1 MKNVC
6 LYFNLHQPNRLKP
19 YTFFEIGTDH
29 FYENDKLN
37 KTFLDKISEVC
48 YLPMN
53 AIMMENIQRLGKD
66 FKFCLSLSGTL
77 IEQMEN
83 HRPDVLNSFI
93 ELAKTGQVEFIGQT
107 YYHSLAYLYSL
118 DEFER
123 QVQKHI
129 DKVEEHFGQT
139 PKVFRNTGMIYSNDL
154 AERLENMGFHGVMAE
169 GLSNFLRGRSY
180 NHPYTAPNVKSIKTL
195 LKNYKLSADFTHRF
209 TDTNWE
215 EYPLTADKY
224 ANWIANDTGDC
235 VNIFMPYETFGQH
248 LKASTGSLDFIKH
261 LPQELAKENVNFL
274 TASDQVEKLGINGIY
289 DVHLPVSW
297 RDSEK
302 DLSAWTG
309 NNMQKEALQKLYSLE
324 ETVIN
329 SKDPDLIHVWSKLQT
344 ADHFYYLNTKSAED
358 GATRDYLSPY
368 DSPYSGYIYFM
379 NALADLEI
387 TCNKKKVTSKKLEFV

>member
-19 YTFFEIGTDH
+19 YDFFQIGHDH
-29 FYENDKLN
+29 FYEDDKLN
-37 KTFLDKISEVC
+37 KEFLDKISNEC

-53 AIMMENIQRLGKD
+53 NIMMETIQELGDK

-83 HRPDVLNSFI
+83 HRPDVLASFV
-93 ELAKTGQVEFIGQT
+93 ELSKTGQVEFIGQT
-107 YYHSLAYLYSL
+107 FYHSLAYLNSL
-118 DEFER
+118 PEFER
-123 QVQKHI
+123 QVKKHI
-129 DKVEEHFGQT
+129 SKVEEHFGQT
-139 PKVFRNTGMIYSNDL
+139 PKVFRNTGMIYCNDL
-154 AERLENMGFHGVMAE
+154 AGRLENLGFHGVMAE
-169 GLSNFLRGRSY
+169 GLPQYLLGRS
-180 NHPYTAPNVKSIKTL
+180 PNYLYSPPHTQKIKTI
-195 LKNYKLSADFTHRF
+195 LKNYKLSSDFTHRF
-209 TDTNWE
+209 ADQNWN

-224 ANWIANDTGDC
+224 AQWIAEDHGDC
-235 VNIFMPYETFGQH
+235 VNIYMPYETFGQH
-248 LKASTGSLDFIKH
+248 LSAETGAFDFIKH
-261 LPQELAKENVNFL
+261 LPIALSNLGVNFL
-274 TASDQVEKLGINGIY
+274 TASDQVNQFAVKEVF

-302 DLSAWTG
+302 DLSAWNG

-329 SKDPDLIHVWSKLQT
+329 SKDEDLIHVWSKLQT
-344 ADHFYYLNTKSAED
+344 SDHFYYLNTKTAED

-368 DSPYSGYIYFM
+368 DSPYSGYIYYM

-387 TCNKKKVTSKKLEFV
+387 TCKEKVES

>member
-1 MKNVC
+1 M
-6 LYFNLHQPNRLKP
+6 KP
-19 YTFFEIGTDH
+19 YSFFDIGTDH
-29 FYENDKLN
+29 FYENDELN
-37 KTFLDKISEVC
+37 KKFLDKISTDC

-53 AIMMENIQRLGKD
+53 AIMMDNIQKLGAD

-83 HRPDVLNSFI
+83 HRPDVLASFI

-107 YYHSLAYLYSL
+107 YYHSVAYLYSI

-123 QVQKHI
+123 QVKKHSKKI
-129 DKVEEHFGQT
+129 KEHFGQT
-139 PKVFRNTGMIYSNDL
+139 PKVFRNTGMIYCNDL
-154 AERLENMGFHGVMAE
+154 AGRIENLGFTGIMAE
-169 GLSNFLRGRSY
+169 GLSDYLQGRSY
-180 NHPYTAPNVKSIKTL
+180 NHLYAAPNSKKIKTI

-209 TDTNWE
+209 MDESWN

-224 ANWIANDTGDC
+224 ANWIANDAGDC

-248 LKASTGSLDFIKH
+248 LSPDSGAFDFIKH
-261 LPQELAKENVNFL
+261 LPSELQKNEVSFL
-274 TASDQVEKLGINGIY
+274 TASDQVEKLGVQGIY

-302 DLSAWTG
+302 DLSAWSG

-324 ETVIN
+324 KTVIN

-344 ADHFYYLNTKSAED
+344 ADHFYYLNTKIAED

-368 DSPYSGYIYFM
+368 ESPYSGYIYFM

-387 TCNKKKVTSKKLEFV
+387 TCKEKM

>member
-29 FYENDKLN
+29 FYEDDKLN
-37 KTFLDKISEVC
+37 KDFLDKISTDC

-53 AIMMENIQRLGKD
+53 ALMMENIQKLGPD
-66 FKFCLSLSGTL
+66 FKFCLSISGTL

-83 HRPDVLNSFI
+83 HRPDVLQSFI
-93 ELAKTGQVEFIGQT
+93 ELSKTGQVEFIGQT
-107 YYHSLAYLYSL
+107 YYHSLAYLHSV

-123 QVQKHI
+123 QVKKHTAKI
-129 DKVEEHFGQT
+129 EEHFGQT
-139 PKVFRNTGMIYSNDL
+139 PKVFRNTGMIYCNDL
-154 AERLENMGFHGVMAE
+154 AGRLEEWGFKGVMAE
-169 GLSNFLRGRSY
+169 GLNNHLNGRSY
-180 NHPYTAPNVKSIKTL
+180 NHLYAAPNVKKIKTI

-209 TDTNWE
+209 MDKNWN

-224 ANWIANDTGDC
+224 AKWIANDTGDC

-248 LKASTGSLDFIKH
+248 LSPESGAFDFIKH
-261 LPQELAKENVNFL
+261 LPNELKKNDITFL
-274 TASDQVEKLGINGIY
+274 TASEQVDKLGVSGIY
-289 DVHLPVSW
+289 DIHLPTSW

-302 DLSAWTG
+302 DLSAWSG

-324 ETVIN
+324 NTVIH
-329 SKDPDLIHVWSKLQT
+329 SQDPDLIHVWSKLQT
-344 ADHFYYLNTKSAED
+344 ADHFYYLNTKIAED

-368 DSPYSGYIYFM
+368 ESPYSGYIYYM

-387 TCNKKKVTSKKLEFV
+387 TCKEKM